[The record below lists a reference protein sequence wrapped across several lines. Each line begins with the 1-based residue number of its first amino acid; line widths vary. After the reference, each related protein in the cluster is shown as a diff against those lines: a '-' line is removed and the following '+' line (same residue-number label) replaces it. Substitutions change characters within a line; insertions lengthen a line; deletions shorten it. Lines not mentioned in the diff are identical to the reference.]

1 MKRHL
6 CILTSFLVFLGLTG
20 CSNEPREFT
29 MHEPGEYKGVQDPL
43 LEKEQH
49 QELNNRFKLVQTD
62 R

>member
-1 MKRHL
+1 
-6 CILTSFLVFLGLTG
+6 
-20 CSNEPREFT
+20 
-29 MHEPGEYKGVQDPL
+29 MHEPGEYKGIQDPL